1 MIEFGD
7 FLNLSVLK
15 NKLPLKKLL
24 VRWRL
29 MNFRKFLYLPHIL
42 NQQEKRIALFLIFA
56 ILLGG
61 GGLLTRF
68 YIKITESV
76 PGVGK
81 IYTEGMLKEPRTVN
95 PLYAAQDAD
104 RDLTR
109 LIYASLFI
117 YSGEG
122 KLLPDLAEKYEI
134 GADGK
139 SYTITLKKNIF
150 WHDGQKVSAED
161 VIFTVKTVQNPQ
173 YKSVARAN
181 WQGVSAEKLNQ
192 DTVRFTLRAP
202 YAPFVENLTL
212 GILPRHLWEN
222 ISPEQALL
230 HELNLKPVGSGPY
243 KFDSFKQAPDGSIL
257 WYEITRNSK
266 YHREGPY
273 LKKIIFVFFKT
284 EDEMLAALSRG
295 LIDGFGPVSSA
306 KLSELDQTQ
315 ISARV
320 MQMPRL
326 FSLFFNEKKN
336 SVLTDK
342 KIRKALKQAINKVE
356 LAKKVTA
363 GGAVPAYAPLPF
375 LTSEVE
381 DQAAY
386 GPEGAKM
393 VLEEA
398 GWKSKENGGI
408 REKRVREKGKENIIP
423 LRFKLT
429 TADTPEFLRAAEF
442 IKKELREIGVDAE
455 VEKMSFND
463 LEEKILRPRN
473 FEILLFGQVYGFEA
487 DPFTFWHSS
496 QAKDPGLNVALYS
509 NKKVDQIL
517 EETRRIADPAARKKK
532 YEEFSRLVLVDT
544 PAIFL
549 YSQLYSYLLPADI
562 MGVNLAKISL
572 PADRFNEINTWHR
585 RTERVL
591 K

>member
-1 MIEFGD
+1 MIDFGD
-7 FLNLSVLK
+7 FLNLSALRAK
-15 NKLPLKKLL
+15 FPIKRLLGRWKL
-24 VRWRL
+24 
-29 MNFRKFLYLPHIL
+29 MSFRKFLYLSHIL
-42 NQQEKRIALFLIFA
+42 NQQEKRLILFLIFA

-68 YIKITESV
+68 YLKITKPV

-81 IYTEGMLKEPRTVN
+81 TYTEGMLKEPRTIN

-109 LIYASLFI
+109 LIYASLFT

-122 KLLPDLAEKYEI
+122 KLMLDMAEKYEVS
-134 GADGK
+134 ADGK
-139 SYTITLKKNIF
+139 SYTVTLKKDIF
-150 WHDGQKVSAED
+150 WHDGQKVSADD
-161 VIFTVKTVQNPQ
+161 VVFTVKTVQNPQ

-181 WQGVSAEKLNQ
+181 WQGVSAEKLNS

-202 YAPFVENLTL
+202 YAPFIENLTL
-212 GILPRHLWEN
+212 GILPKHLWEN

-257 WYEITRNSK
+257 WYEITRNPE

-273 LKKIIFVFFKT
+273 LKKIIFVFFKN
-284 EDEMLAALSRG
+284 EDEMLSALSRG
-295 LIDGFGPVSSA
+295 LIDGFGPASSV
-306 KLSELDQTQ
+306 KLSELDQTKV
-315 ISARV
+315 SVRV
-320 MQMPRL
+320 IQMPRI

-336 SVLTDK
+336 SVLNDK
-342 KIRKALKQAINKVE
+342 KIRRAMERAINKAE
-356 LAKKVTA
+356 LARKVTV
-363 GGAVPAYAPLPF
+363 GGAILASSPLPF
-375 LTSEVE
+375 LTPETG
-381 DQAAY
+381 DQTGY
-386 GPEGAKM
+386 DPD
-393 VLEEA
+393 EA
-398 GWKSKENGGI
+398 RKILDETGWKSKEGASI
-408 REKRVREKGKENIIP
+408 REKRVREKGKENIVL
-423 LRFKLT
+423 LRLKLT

-442 IKKELREIGVDAE
+442 IKKELGEIGADVE
-455 VEKMSFND
+455 IEKMPFSD

-496 QAKDPGLNVALYS
+496 QVKDPGLNITLYS

-517 EETRRIADPAARKKK
+517 EETRRVSDPAARRKK
-532 YEEFSRLVLVDT
+532 YEEFSRLVLADT

-572 PADRFNEINTWHR
+572 PADRFNEINTWYR
-585 RTERVL
+585 TTERVL

>member
-1 MIEFGD
+1 MID
-7 FLNLSVLK
+7 FDNFFNLSAFK
-15 NKLPLKKLL
+15 NKFPLKRLL
-24 VRWRL
+24 GRWRL
-29 MNFRKFLYLPHIL
+29 MNFRKFLYLSHIL
-42 NQQEKRIALFLIFA
+42 NQQEKRLILFLIFA
-56 ILLGG
+56 VLLGG
-61 GGLLTRF
+61 GGLLARS
-68 YIKITESV
+68 YLKITKPI

-81 IYTEGMLKEPRTVN
+81 TYTEGMLKEPRAIS

-109 LIYASLFI
+109 LIYASLFS

-122 KLLPDLAEKYEI
+122 KLLPDMAEKYEI
-134 GADGK
+134 SPDGK
-139 SYTITLKKNIF
+139 SYTVTLKKNIF
-150 WHDGQKVSAED
+150 WHDGQKVSADD
-161 VIFTVKTVQNPQ
+161 VVFTVKTVQNPQ

-212 GILPRHLWEN
+212 GILPKHLWEN

-243 KFDSFKQAPDGSIL
+243 KFDSFKQAADGSIL
-257 WYEITRNSK
+257 WYEIIRNPR
-266 YHREGPY
+266 YHRGGPY
-273 LKKIIFVFFKT
+273 FKKIIFTFFKT
-284 EDEMLAALSRG
+284 EDEMLSALSRG
-295 LIDGFGPVSSA
+295 LIDGFGPVSSM

-315 ISARV
+315 ISVRA

-336 SVLTDK
+336 PVLADK
-342 KIRKALKQAINKVE
+342 KIRRAMERAINKVE
-356 LAKKVTA
+356 LAKRVTA
-363 GGAVPAYAPLPF
+363 GGAVPAFSPLPF
-375 LTSEVE
+375 LTPEAE
-381 DQAAY
+381 DKTGY
-386 GPEGAKM
+386 DPD
-393 VLEEA
+393 EA
-398 GWKSKENGGI
+398 RKILDETGWKSKENGGI
-408 REKRVREKGKENIIP
+408 REKRVRGKGKDSIV
-423 LRFKLT
+423 LLHFKLT

-442 IKKELREIGVDAE
+442 IKRALREIGADIE
-455 VEKMSFND
+455 IEKKSFND

-496 QAKDPGLNVALYS
+496 QVKDPGLNVALYS

-532 YEEFSRLVLVDT
+532 YEEFSKLVLADT

-549 YSQLYSYLLPADI
+549 YNQLYLYLLPADV
-562 MGVNLAKISL
+562 MGMNLAKISL
-572 PADRFNEINTWHR
+572 PADRFNEINTWY
-585 RTERVL
+585 RTTKRVL

>member
-1 MIEFGD
+1 
-7 FLNLSVLK
+7 
-15 NKLPLKKLL
+15 
-24 VRWRL
+24 

-42 NQQEKRIALFLIFA
+42 NQQEKRLILFLILA
-56 ILLGG
+56 IFLGG

-68 YIKITESV
+68 YIKITKPV

-81 IYTEGMLKEPRTVN
+81 TYTEGMLKEPRTIN

-109 LIYASLFI
+109 LIYASLFT

-122 KLLPDLAEKYEI
+122 KLLPDMAEKYEVSS
-134 GADGK
+134 DGK
-139 SYTITLKKNIF
+139 SYTVTLKKNFF
-150 WHDGQKVSAED
+150 WHDGQKVIADD

-181 WQGVSAEKLNQ
+181 WQGVNAEKLNQ

-212 GILPRHLWEN
+212 GILPKHLWEKIN
-222 ISPEQALL
+222 PEQALL

-243 KFDSFKQAPDGSIL
+243 KFNSFKQAPDGSIL
-257 WYEITRNSK
+257 WYEITRSPK

-284 EDEMLAALSRG
+284 EDEMLSALSRG
-295 LIDGFGPVSSA
+295 LIDGFGPVSSV
-306 KLSELDQTQ
+306 KLSELNQTQ
-315 ISARV
+315 VSARV

-336 SVLTDK
+336 PVLADK
-342 KIRKALKQAINKVE
+342 KIRRAVERSINKAE
-356 LAKKVTA
+356 LAKRVTA
-363 GGAVPAYAPLPF
+363 GGAVPALSPLPF
-375 LTSEVE
+375 FAPEME
-381 DQAAY
+381 DQISY
-386 GPEGAKM
+386 DQDGARK
-393 VLEEA
+393 VLDET
-398 GWKSKENGGI
+398 GWKGKEKGGI
-408 REKRVREKGKENIIP
+408 REKRVREKGKENIVP

-442 IKKELREIGVDAE
+442 IKKSLQEVGTDIEI
-455 VEKMSFND
+455 EKMSFND
-463 LEEKILRPRN
+463 LEEKVLRPRN

-496 QAKDPGLNVALYS
+496 QVKDPGLNVALYS

-517 EETRRIADPAARKKK
+517 EETRRLADPAARKKK
-532 YEEFSRLVLVDT
+532 YEEFSKLVLADM
-544 PAIFL
+544 PAVFL
-549 YSQLYSYLLPADI
+549 YSQLYLYLLPADI
-562 MGVNLAKISL
+562 MGANLAKISL
-572 PADRFNEINTWHR
+572 PADRFNEINAWY
-585 RTERVL
+585 RTTKRVL